1 MGLENAPGG
10 SAVGTDGLGHNVY
23 SYGHPKAIAE
33 QRVLYEAR
41 HYGWPHVRI
50 VAATDMPGYGAIAV
64 ALHPNGYGS
73 ILGITLGKR
82 SATEARTGA
91 IKACLKAGG
100 THPEVKWTW
109 KG

>member
-1 MGLENAPGG
+1 MLRKLVLELLELAF
-10 SAVGTDGLGHNVY
+10 
-23 SYGHPKAIAE
+23 E
-33 QRVLYEAR
+33 RVDS
-41 HYGWPHVRI
+41 
-50 VAATDMPGYGAIAV
+50 DMLGYGAIAV
-64 ALHPNGYGS
+64 ALNPNGYGS

-82 SATEARTGA
+82 SAPEARRAA